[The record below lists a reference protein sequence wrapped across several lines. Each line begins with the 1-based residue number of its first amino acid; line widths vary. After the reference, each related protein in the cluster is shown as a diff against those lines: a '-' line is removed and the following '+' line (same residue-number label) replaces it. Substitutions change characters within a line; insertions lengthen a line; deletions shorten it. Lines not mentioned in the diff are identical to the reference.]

1 MQDRHD
7 DVLAELDIQLREV
20 NIELEKSKE
29 RVKFLESEKENDG
42 VDNDDWVKKVYSN
55 ISLEG
60 RKDFRNAFTVA
71 APSLKRGTISRLRRT
86 LGLKFLINTTK
97 TTEEESDL
105 KKEIV
110 TFAENN
116 TIDVPDKKKYSKG

>member
-1 MQDRHD
+1 MTDEINELRKLQDRHD
-7 DVLAELDIQLREV
+7 DVLAELDIQLREG

-55 ISLEG
+55 MSLEG

-86 LGLKFLINTTK
+86 TGLTFRLTQVKL
-97 TTEEESDL
+97 L
-105 KKEIV
+105 KKKAI
-110 TFAENN
+110 
-116 TIDVPDKKKYSKG
+116 